1 VTSHIHSAEQ
11 QHRSIF
17 QSDKAV
23 RKNLPE
29 KVKIIKNNLKLTKR
43 SRAAQSSQSMKAFP
57 LFGIPPSSIQQSP
70 ADVCRVR
77 VRHENESIRRRKSAQ
92 LLSRRR
98 SRRI

>member
-43 SRAAQSSQSMKAFP
+43 SRAAQSMKAFP